1 MKKPKSK
8 TLDVIKYE
16 IIKLFG
22 EKKMNQKQFKAT
34 FIANFLSTW
43 LVNNMED
50 HISKG
55 KHKELEDNMP
65 IEDAMYLANQA
76 YSKLCLFELDEK
88 LSREDSLLT
97 D

>member
-43 LVNNMED
+43 TANNMANN
-50 HISKG
+50 ISKG
-55 KHKELEDNMP
+55 LDSELEDMP
-65 IEDAMYLANQA
+65 IEDAMYLANQP